1 MEVPSHLAI
10 NWAAIWFVDRR
21 LELWATQTV
30 LALISL
36 SEALLLA
43 YLTYKVSQRRAVTEP
58 GPIGNRIS
66 YPKLMNVLLALSKRL
81 AVP

>member
-30 LALISL
+30 LVLISL
-36 SEALLLA
+36 SEAMLLA
-43 YLTYKVSQRRAVTEP
+43 YLTYKVSERREIRQRVQ
-58 GPIGNRIS
+58 
-66 YPKLMNVLLALSKRL
+66 
-81 AVP
+81 

>member
-21 LELWATQTV
+21 LELWATQTG

-36 SEALLLA
+36 SEAMLLA
-43 YLTYKVSQRRAVTEP
+43 YLTYKVSE
-58 GPIGNRIS
+58 
-66 YPKLMNVLLALSKRL
+66 
-81 AVP
+81 